1 MYLRLLVIV
10 TIFKPDLGW
19 SIMPALLGFAGLAT
33 VLALVILR
41 RNHEPQDVHPVADTP
56 QNPLELSTALL
67 FALSFLA
74 LTAAAHFVLSHYSHR
89 GLQWMAVFMGV
100 TDIDP
105 FVLAVLEGDF
115 PASSTVIGK
124 AIFMAAASN
133 NLLKSG
139 YAWLL
144 GVGQT
149 QRLASL
155 MLLIMAALTLMYG
168 IWGL

>member
-1 MYLRLLVIV
+1 
-10 TIFKPDLGW
+10 
-19 SIMPALLGFAGLAT
+19 
-33 VLALVILR
+33 
-41 RNHEPQDVHPVADTP
+41 
-56 QNPLELSTALL
+56 
-67 FALSFLA
+67 
-74 LTAAAHFVLSHYSHR
+74 
-89 GLQWMAVFMGV
+89 MAVFMGV